1 VAARRLSEIATAISL
16 QTLFARMISS
26 EKSATFRMHAAAP
39 PPDGLRD
46 PARIG
51 YGCVAVAL
59 AIASALAYDAIPD
72 LPIAPQSDEPK
83 KADFALEGRQDFLQP
98 LLLLQTVRLANLV
111 ARRTDQLAV
120 LELGHTV
127 AALFGG
133 LAVLATIVLA
143 QRVAGRGLALAAG
156 LIAAVTPLIAF
167 HAQLLKEDIFL
178 TPWLLF
184 GLAALDRLRE
194 SVQVR
199 RALLFGIT
207 VGLAASAKYVGA
219 VLLPVACL
227 LPLIAPVT
235 GVALRHYYAA
245 LAGSAGTAIAVFAL
259 VNAPAFLTPDIFLHG
274 LGTEITHAVTKH
286 IIVWPGWYSHFLF
299 HWTTSLWLG
308 LGPTLALAGLAGALL
323 VAADWRASPPTIRL
337 VLVFALLWYLMHELS
352 PMKPFMA
359 IERHMTV
366 MGGLF
371 AVLAVYLVDR
381 LLRAVA
387 RPWRAAIATA
397 IVAIVAAPAA
407 VATIAIAHSAPN
419 DTRSV
424 VERLRAALDGRD
436 AVDWYATFPGWANY
450 PPLTTIDGATDYVVL
465 VQETADRFAR
475 AATFAHQS
483 DAVRAYARAYDE
495 LLALPAIL
503 VESTA
508 GSFSYRN
515 VPLRVVA
522 LGSDAARLAAVLAK
536 LGPLPQTRLTLVPG
550 RDRATQARDAVAA
563 AQTFRQM
570 LQ

>member
-1 VAARRLSEIATAISL
+1 
-16 QTLFARMISS
+16 
-26 EKSATFRMHAAAP
+26 
-39 PPDGLRD
+39 
-46 PARIG
+46 
-51 YGCVAVAL
+51 
-59 AIASALAYDAIPD
+59 
-72 LPIAPQSDEPK
+72 
-83 KADFALEGRQDFLQP
+83 
-98 LLLLQTVRLANLV
+98 
-111 ARRTDQLAV
+111 
-120 LELGHTV
+120 
-127 AALFGG
+127 
-133 LAVLATIVLA
+133 
-143 QRVAGRGLALAAG
+143 
-156 LIAAVTPLIAF
+156 
-167 HAQLLKEDIFL
+167 
-178 TPWLLF
+178 LF

-207 VGLAASAKYVGA
+207 AGLAASAKYVGA

-245 LAGSAGTAIAVFAL
+245 LAWSAGTAIGVFAL

-274 LGTEITHAVTKH
+274 LGTEIAHAVTKH
-286 IIVWPGWYSHFLF
+286 IIVWPGWYSYFLF

-308 LGPTLALAGLAGALL
+308 LGPTLALAGLAGALF
-323 VAADWRASPPTIRL
+323 VVADWRASPPAIRL

-381 LLRAVA
+381 LFRPVA
-387 RPWRAAIATA
+387 RPWRAVIATA
-397 IVAIVAAPAA
+397 VVAIVAVPAA
-407 VATIAIAHSAPN
+407 VATIAIAHSTPN

-436 AVDWYATFPGWANY
+436 AVDWYATFPGWAHY
-450 PPLTTIDGATDYVVL
+450 PPLTGIDGATDYVVL

-515 VPLRVVA
+515 VPLRIVA
-522 LGSDAARLAAVLAK
+522 LGSDDARLAAVLAK

-550 RDRATQARDAVAA
+550 RARATQARDAVAA
-563 AQTFRQM
+563 VQSFRQM

>member
-1 VAARRLSEIATAISL
+1 
-16 QTLFARMISS
+16 
-26 EKSATFRMHAAAP
+26 
-39 PPDGLRD
+39 
-46 PARIG
+46 
-51 YGCVAVAL
+51 
-59 AIASALAYDAIPD
+59 
-72 LPIAPQSDEPK
+72 
-83 KADFALEGRQDFLQP
+83 
-98 LLLLQTVRLANLV
+98 
-111 ARRTDQLAV
+111 
-120 LELGHTV
+120 
-127 AALFGG
+127 
-133 LAVLATIVLA
+133 
-143 QRVAGRGLALAAG
+143 
-156 LIAAVTPLIAF
+156 
-167 HAQLLKEDIFL
+167 
-178 TPWLLF
+178 
-184 GLAALDRLRE
+184 
-194 SVQVR
+194 VR

-207 VGLAASAKYVGA
+207 AGLAASAKYIGA

-227 LPLIAPVT
+227 LPLIAPVA
-235 GVALRHYYAA
+235 GVALRRYYAA
-245 LAGSAGTAIAVFAL
+245 LAWSAGAAIAVFAL

-299 HWTTSLWLG
+299 HWTTSLWPG
-308 LGPTLALAGLAGALL
+308 LGPALALAGLAGALL
-323 VAADWRASPPTIRL
+323 VVADWRASPPAIRL
-337 VLVFALLWYLMHELS
+337 VLVFAVLWYLLHELS

-381 LLRAVA
+381 LFRPVA

-407 VATIAIAHSAPN
+407 VSTIAIARSAPN

-436 AVDWYATFPGWANY
+436 AVDWYATFPGWAHY

-483 DAVRAYARAYDE
+483 DPVRAYARAYDE
-495 LLALPAIL
+495 LLAQPAIL

-522 LGSDAARLAAVLAK
+522 LGSNAARLAAVLAK

-550 RDRATQARDAVAA
+550 RDNAAQARAAVAA
-563 AQTFRQM
+563 AQAFRQM
-570 LQ
+570 LP

>member
-1 VAARRLSEIATAISL
+1 
-16 QTLFARMISS
+16 M
-26 EKSATFRMHAAAP
+26 
-39 PPDGLRD
+39 RD
-46 PARIG
+46 HARIG
-51 YGCVAVAL
+51 YGCAAAAL

-72 LPIAPQSDEPK
+72 LPLAPQSDEPK
-83 KADFALEGRQDFLQP
+83 KAYFVLEGRQDFLQP

-111 ARRTDQLAV
+111 ARQTDQLAV
-120 LELGHTV
+120 VELGRTV

-143 QRVAGRGLALAAG
+143 RRVAGRGLALAAG

-178 TPWLLF
+178 APWLLF
-184 GLAALDRLRE
+184 ALAALDRLRE
-194 SVQVR
+194 SVEVR

-207 VGLAASAKYVGA
+207 AGLAASAKYVGA

-235 GVALRHYYAA
+235 GASLRRYYAA
-245 LAGSAGTAIAVFAL
+245 LAWSAGAAIAVFAL
-259 VNAPAFLTPDIFLHG
+259 VNAPAFLTPDIFLQG
-274 LGTEITHAVTKH
+274 LSTEITHAVTKH

-299 HWTTSLWLG
+299 HWTTSLWPG
-308 LGPTLALAGLAGALL
+308 LGPTLALAGLAGAVL
-323 VAADWRASPPTIRL
+323 VVADWRASPPAIRL

-366 MGGLF
+366 MGALF
-371 AVLAVYLVDR
+371 AILAVYLVDR
-381 LLRAVA
+381 LLWPVA

-407 VATIAIAHSAPN
+407 VSTIAIAQSAPN

-424 VERLRAALDGRD
+424 VERVRAALDGRD
-436 AVDWYATFPGWANY
+436 AVDWYATFPGWAHY

-483 DAVRAYARAYDE
+483 DPVRAYARAYDE
-495 LLALPAIL
+495 LLAQPAIL

-522 LGSDAARLAAVLAK
+522 LGSSADRLAAVLAK

-550 RDRATQARDAVAA
+550 RDHATQARDAVAA
-563 AQTFRQM
+563 AQAFRQK